1 MNHPLALR
9 LAAVASTVPPPAI
22 AHDRADPAPVV
33 ALPTPNPARDT
44 LRRMRATA
52 VDDAHQAIDSTR
64 LLAAARAASQEDGG
78 TCYPVFA
85 AELGILLTDLAM
97 ELNLLRGH
105 GACIPG
111 PASQFLRAPLGGSEA
126 VIEYS
131 HDEDFGPLAERALI
145 NGRWIEA
152 DQFAP
157 EVLEQWHDAIRADI
171 EQQRRDDAE
180 THAVRRYEAARG
192 L

>member
-1 MNHPLALR
+1 M
-9 LAAVASTVPPPAI
+9 AAIAASVAAPAI
-22 AHDRADPAPVV
+22 VHNRAEPVPVV
-33 ALPTPNPARDT
+33 ALPAASDPDKF
-44 LRRMRATA
+44 RRLINQAASDSHQPIRAE
-52 VDDAHQAIDSTR
+52 V
-64 LLAAARAASQEDGG
+64 LCAAAEDKSRNAEGYRQWPVAAGLLHFAVEML
-78 TCYPVFA
+78 A
-85 AELGILLTDLAM
+85 AEL
-97 ELNLLRGH
+97 NRLRGH

-126 VIEYS
+126 MIEYS
-131 HDEDFGPLAERALI
+131 ADDEGDLCVERALI

-157 EVLEQWHDAIRADI
+157 DVLEQWHEAIRADI